1 MASESK
7 IKEWFSKKKEIVF
20 FLIILI
26 LGLIF
31 YIQKITETTFLNEK
45 TFWAFPIVIIS
56 ALFIF
61 LGIILENVFLINIGF
76 ALVFLGILLIEVFI
90 IFPTFYEIREQAL
103 EYKKC
108 EEIGVLRLN
117 IISCLITGYE
127 PVDKDIINV
136 VAFWIFI
143 IILPFAVIF
152 AITYG
157 LFHGIGLSEIFGEHG
172 KTVVSIVTF
181 ATAMY
186 GMRQFIGP
194 YLIDLLA
201 YGVWGI
207 FGVLAACII
216 TAGLRFTILK
226 TFRETE
232 AIRKSI
238 ASYFKLGELLL
249 FDRIREFIRDIE
261 EIITSSEATKLK
273 KEDIDNYL
281 KQLHI
286 FKGYVEGVRNA
297 ARGTPKETECDELL
311 KKINEVEGG
320 LKNLLN
326 NLSQ

>member
-1 MASESK
+1 
-7 IKEWFSKKKEIVF
+7 
-20 FLIILI
+20 
-26 LGLIF
+26 
-31 YIQKITETTFLNEK
+31 
-45 TFWAFPIVIIS
+45 
-56 ALFIF
+56 
-61 LGIILENVFLINIGF
+61 LINIGF

-108 EEIGVLRLN
+108 EEIGVLRLS

-207 FGVLAACII
+207 FGVLVACII

-232 AIRKSI
+232 AIRGSI
-238 ASYFKLGELLL
+238 ASYFKLGELQYFIEVRDFINKIEKIISNPEEIKKLAPNSIKNYIEDL
-249 FDRIREFIRDIE
+249 NAWESILNTLMKVSKEDKKIKAACEEYIEKIQKIRDILQNIE
-261 EIITSSEATKLK
+261 KTT
-273 KEDIDNYL
+273 
-281 KQLHI
+281 
-286 FKGYVEGVRNA
+286 
-297 ARGTPKETECDELL
+297 
-311 KKINEVEGG
+311 
-320 LKNLLN
+320 
-326 NLSQ
+326 